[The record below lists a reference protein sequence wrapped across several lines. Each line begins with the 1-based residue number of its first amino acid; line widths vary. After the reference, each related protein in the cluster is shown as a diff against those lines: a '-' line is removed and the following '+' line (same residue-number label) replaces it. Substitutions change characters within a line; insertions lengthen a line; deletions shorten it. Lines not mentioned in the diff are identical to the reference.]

1 MQGEALLSARDIVAG
16 YTPEVD
22 ILHGVD
28 LEVDRDETVCLI
40 GPNGAGKSTLIKAI
54 FGLLVPREGT
64 IRFQGEDITELPP
77 EKTAQ
82 TGICYVPQRENVFA
96 SMNVRENLELGGWL
110 REEGVEEAM
119 ESVFELFP
127 VLEKRQDQRV
137 GTMSGGQRQ
146 MVAMGRALML
156 DPELLL
162 LDEPSAGLAPN
173 LVDDVF
179 ENVQRIARTGT
190 SILLVEQNAKRG
202 LSISDRGYVL
212 DQGENRFEG
221 TGQELLED
229 PQVGRLYLGG

>member
-1 MQGEALLSARDIVAG
+1 MDEALLAAEDVVAG
-16 YTPEVD
+16 YTPGVD

-28 LEVDRDETVCLI
+28 LHVARDETVCLI

-64 IRFQGEDITELPP
+64 IRFQGEDITSLPP
-77 EKTAQ
+77 ERTAQ

-96 SMNVRENLELGGWL
+96 SMSVQENLELGAWL
-110 REEGVEEAM
+110 REEGTGEAM

-127 VLEKRQDQRV
+127 VLEERRGQRV

-179 ENVQRIARTGT
+179 ENVERIASTGT

-202 LSISDRGYVL
+202 LNVSDRGYVL

-221 TGQELLED
+221 TGRELLED